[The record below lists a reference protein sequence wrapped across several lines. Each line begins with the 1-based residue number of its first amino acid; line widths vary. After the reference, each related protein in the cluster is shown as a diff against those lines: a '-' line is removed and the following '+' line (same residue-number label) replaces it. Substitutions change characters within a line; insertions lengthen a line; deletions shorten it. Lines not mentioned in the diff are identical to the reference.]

1 MKYTC
6 KNDINML
13 SMICQYDMSQ
23 YQMGDQARG
32 RVAELLDELRQT
44 VGAQHGS
51 YRTVYLD
58 PL

>member
-1 MKYTC
+1 
-6 KNDINML
+6 ML